1 MKSTVEE
8 KGAWQKAIAI
18 TLEPEVVDAR
28 IDQMVSRYRKSAHF
42 PGFRKGKAPAEMVR
56 TAYWDRIEQDVLES
70 LVPEAISDAINE
82 HELKIATNPRVE
94 DLHFHPGEELRFT
107 AVVELWPEL
116 DPQGTDGIKVPEVIW
131 QIDDEQID
139 EALASMQERGTTY
152 EPVERPSA
160 QNDVVEAWLQAADR
174 SGKPLPTAKRQ
185 EMRLDAGG
193 ESLLPEFQT
202 ATIGIAEGERRVI
215 EVSYPTDFQD
225 RALAGQTRT
234 FVLRAKKIYEKK
246 VPTLDDAFAQ
256 GLGAPDLASLRA
268 QIRSRMEEGEQEE
281 AHKRTAEAIVDQI
294 LAQNAF
300 DVPSGLV
307 ERSLSQGL
315 ARARKDDPQLDEENF
330 RLSLTPRVVRMWKR
344 RILLDSI
351 ARKEDLRVTDDELD
365 TQLQEMAPAQDVARL
380 RKRLQSSGELEGLRV
395 ELLDRKVLDALRSRA
410 SVETSQKARQ
420 RERQSNIILP

>member
-1 MKSTVEE
+1 M
-8 KGAWQKAIAI
+8 
-18 TLEPEVVDAR
+18 
-28 IDQMVSRYRKSAHF
+28 
-42 PGFRKGKAPAEMVR
+42 
-56 TAYWDRIEQDVLES
+56 
-70 LVPEAISDAINE
+70 
-82 HELKIATNPRVE
+82 
-94 DLHFHPGEELRFT
+94 
-107 AVVELWPEL
+107 
-116 DPQGTDGIKVPEVIW
+116 
-131 QIDDEQID
+131 
-139 EALASMQERGTTY
+139 
-152 EPVERPSA
+152 
-160 QNDVVEAWLQAADR
+160 
-174 SGKPLPTAKRQ
+174 
-185 EMRLDAGG
+185 
-193 ESLLPEFQT
+193 
-202 ATIGIAEGERRVI
+202 
-215 EVSYPTDFQD
+215 
-225 RALAGQTRT
+225 
-234 FVLRAKKIYEKK
+234 
-246 VPTLDDAFAQ
+246 
-256 GLGAPDLASLRA
+256 
-268 QIRSRMEEGEQEE
+268 
-281 AHKRTAEAIVDQI
+281 DQI